1 MTNNQKAPTQ
11 LPRSPSHSR
20 SRSRDSTYTRT
31 PLARYTIYALKLTGG
46 KYYIGRTT
54 KPVG

>member
-46 KYYIGRTT
+46 KYYIGRTS